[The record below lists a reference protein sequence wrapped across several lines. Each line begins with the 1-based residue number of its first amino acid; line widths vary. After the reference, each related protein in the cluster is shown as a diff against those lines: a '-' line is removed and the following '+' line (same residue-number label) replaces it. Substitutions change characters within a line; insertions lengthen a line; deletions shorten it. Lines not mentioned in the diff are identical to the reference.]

1 MKTKLFVGL
10 LGLLI
15 VAAGCVDTVTGRK
28 TAAVPFK
35 KDSVAGYYQHPLD
48 QVFAAVI
55 KTIEFNGTLDN
66 EGVLHNQT
74 NLVKIAEGRVNARR
88 VWVRVQATDPK
99 LTYVEVQTR
108 TKGGGTDLDL
118 AHDLEK
124 QIALRLH

>member
-10 LGLLI
+10 LGLLM
-15 VAAGCVDTVTGRK
+15 VAAGCVDTVSGRK
-28 TAAVPFK
+28 TAAVPFV
-35 KDSVAGYYQHPLD
+35 KDSVAGYYQHPMD
-48 QVFAAVI
+48 QVFKAVVD
-55 KTIEFNGTLDN
+55 TISYNGTLVD
-66 EGVLHNQT
+66 ESILHNQT
-74 NLVKIAEGRVNARR
+74 NLVRTAEGRVNQRR

-108 TKGGGTDLDL
+108 TSAGGTDLDL